1 MGSDPALYPVV
12 RFMSAPRLCLA
23 LFALVLALVQPAA
36 AARMIQPSV
45 DPARFSAIH
54 PHPLVPSSWDSSPM
68 AVVGDSQMWDPTG
81 EGCVDGGSW
90 EDPFPGGKGDMR
102 PPAFCVARPCL
113 RMLSPD
119 ELARDVFGRPLQPGD
134 WPVYLSRYRNSC
146 LDSDPDAPVMVA
158 SAKDFD
164 DLLGLPAATPAA
176 VLLASGTG
184 WVAPPVQGWTV
195 VTAAA
200 PANPRNVVQGPWPAP
215 GAGLAAFL
223 SSIGSSG
230 GGGGSGP
237 GVPVLTA
244 SSGQPA
250 GSGPVPGG
258 GGGSGGGSGSGSG
271 GGSGDDGGGA
281 GGGGSGG
288 GTGGGSGGGNGGGNG
303 SGGSGG
309 GSNGGGSGGSGG
321 NGGGA
326 GVLAGTARVIEPDGH
341 DVTDLFLAGAELTL
355 ALARAQGI
363 RMAVLK
369 ESSPSCGSLTIHD
382 GRFAGR
388 RVNGEGVAAARL
400 RQDGIAVFSEEQFAE
415 ADALLEQLDA
425 PIKSI

>member
-164 DLLGLPAATPAA
+164 DLLGLPTATPAA

-195 VTAAA
+195 LTAAA

-244 SSGQPA
+244 SSGTPG

-258 GGGSGGGSGSGSG
+258 GTSS
-271 GGSGDDGGGA
+271 
-281 GGGGSGG
+281 
-288 GTGGGSGGGNGGGNG
+288 
-303 SGGSGG
+303 
-309 GSNGGGSGGSGG
+309 
-321 NGGGA
+321 
-326 GVLAGTARVIEPDGH
+326 TAASVSRWKG
-341 DVTDLFLAGAELTL
+341 
-355 ALARAQGI
+355 
-363 RMAVLK
+363 
-369 ESSPSCGSLTIHD
+369 
-382 GRFAGR
+382 
-388 RVNGEGVAAARL
+388 
-400 RQDGIAVFSEEQFAE
+400 
-415 ADALLEQLDA
+415 
-425 PIKSI
+425 